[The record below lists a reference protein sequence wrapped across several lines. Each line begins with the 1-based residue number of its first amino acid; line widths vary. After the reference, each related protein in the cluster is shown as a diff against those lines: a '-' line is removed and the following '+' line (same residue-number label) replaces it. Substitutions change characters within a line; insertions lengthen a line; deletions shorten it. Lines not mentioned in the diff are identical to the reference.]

1 MIMIIA
7 IIYIFLT
14 YVMFD
19 QQLKITFRKSPDP
32 LKKIPTPLKIQ
43 NLQVTTVLPTLKIFW
58 PPLQKGGK
66 GHCGNCQ
73 YFHPCQFPTDPK
85 VI

>member
-43 NLQVTTVLPTLKIFW
+43 NLQVPTVLPTLKIFW
-58 PPLQKGGK
+58 PPCRKGGK
-66 GHCGNCQ
+66 DTVVTVNIFTPVSSQ
-73 YFHPCQFPTDPK
+73 LIQK
-85 VI
+85 

>member
-32 LKKIPTPLKIQ
+32 LKKNPHSPENSKFASPHRFANTENFLAP
-43 NLQVTTVLPTLKIFW
+43 PAERGERTLW
-58 PPLQKGGK
+58 
-66 GHCGNCQ
+66 
-73 YFHPCQFPTDPK
+73 
-85 VI
+85 